1 MRITGQ
7 GFALWDMAVFDPL
20 TAAISGGVSL
30 LGSALSSGAASS
42 AAAGQTDAAN
52 RAAANSQAQ
61 YQQTRADL
69 APYMQYGTTAGNNL
83 MDRLPGFTTNFN
95 PTMADLAATPG
106 YQFTLDQGLKGVQN
120 AASAHGLGASGA
132 AQKGAADYAAGLAS
146 KTYQDQF
153 NNYQTQ
159 NGNNFNRLMALTGL
173 GQNSAAGVGKM
184 GIDATNNSNLASMS
198 GAQSTASGI
207 VGSSNAIASGLNNSA
222 NTLANYMLLQK
233 YGPSSP
239 SQGSGTSGY

>member
-1 MRITGQ
+1 MRFPGQ

-20 TAAISGGVSL
+20 TAAISIGGSL
-30 LGSALSSGAASS
+30 IGGALSSSAASN
-42 AAAGQTDAAN
+42 AADVQA
-52 RAAANSQAQ
+52 AAANTAAENSRAQ

-69 APYMQYGTTAGNNL
+69 APYMQYGTAAGNKL
-83 MDRLPGFTTNFN
+83 MGRLPELTANFN

-159 NGNNFNRLMALTGL
+159 NENNFNRLLKITGL
-173 GQNSAAGVGKM
+173 GQNSAAGAGM
-184 GIDATNNSNLASMS
+184 QGIYATNNANNYATS
-198 GAQSTASGI
+198 GANAAAAGTI
-207 VGSSNAIASGLNNSA
+207 GSSNAIASGLNNSS
-222 NTLANYMLLQK
+222 NTLANYMMLQK

-239 SQGSGTSGY
+239 SQGSMP

>member
-1 MRITGQ
+1 MRFPGQ

-69 APYMQYGTTAGNNL
+69 APYMQYGTTAGNKL

-159 NGNNFNRLMALTGL
+159 NENNFNRLMKITGL
-173 GQNSAAGVGKM
+173 GQNSAAGVGM
-184 GIDATNNSNLASMS
+184 QGIYATKAANDFATS
-198 GAQSTASGI
+198 GANAAAAGTI
-207 VGSSNAIASGLNNSA
+207 GSSNAIAGGLNNSA
-222 NTLANYMLLQK
+222 NTLGNYMMLQK

-239 SQGSGTSGY
+239 SQGNSA